1 MHLCMTLF
9 MSFFDLISVFGCTYM
24 EGCWHC
30 LPFALNLPPN
40 YIQFDGIYIHFVCEW
55 IIMCVWKSF
64 NIGKGLFSIDQVGIK
79 CVLTIPLHSKPSV
92 RLLLLSSFFICY
104 FIRPNRSHL
113 CPLHRNTGW
122 SNFPLSATKRFDW

>member
-40 YIQFDGIYIHFVCEW
+40 YIQFDGIYIHFVCE
-55 IIMCVWKSF
+55 
-64 NIGKGLFSIDQVGIK
+64 
-79 CVLTIPLHSKPSV
+79 
-92 RLLLLSSFFICY
+92 
-104 FIRPNRSHL
+104 
-113 CPLHRNTGW
+113 
-122 SNFPLSATKRFDW
+122 